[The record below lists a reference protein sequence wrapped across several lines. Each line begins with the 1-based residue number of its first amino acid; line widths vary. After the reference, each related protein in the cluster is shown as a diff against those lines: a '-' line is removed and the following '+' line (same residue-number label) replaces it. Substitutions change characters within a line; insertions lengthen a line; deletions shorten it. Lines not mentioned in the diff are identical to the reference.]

1 MRKLVAVGL
10 VLAAGVAYFVFSSTQ
25 SSAEYYQTI
34 PEMQAHPQ
42 DRDVRVVGVVQND
55 VAKSQGG
62 TQVQFTMGQGSRSLP
77 VAYSGTLPD
86 IFKPGVQVV
95 VEGRKDSTGVFR
107 ARELQAKCPSKF
119 TSSPAPAQGASSSR

>member
-1 MRKLVAVGL
+1 MIKLLALGL

-25 SSAEYYQTI
+25 STAEYYQTI

-42 DRDVRVVGVVQND
+42 SRDVRVVGVVQNG

-62 TQVQFTMGQGSRSLP
+62 THVQFTMAEGKDTLP

-95 VEGRKDSTGVFR
+95 VEGRKDSRGVFQ
-107 ARELQAKCPSKF
+107 AKELQAKCPSKF
-119 TSSPAPAQGASSSR
+119 SSGSPSSASGSGTG

>member
-1 MRKLVAVGL
+1 MIKLLAVGL
-10 VLAAGVAYFVFSSTQ
+10 VLAAGVAYFVYSSTQ
-25 SSAEYYQTI
+25 STAEYYQTI
-34 PEMQAHPQ
+34 AEMQAHPQ

-62 TQVQFTMGQGSRSLP
+62 LHVQFTMAEGSRTVP

-95 VEGRKDSTGVFR
+95 VEGRKDSHGVFQ

-119 TSSPAPAQGASSSR
+119 TSSPAPATGGSG

>member
-1 MRKLVAVGL
+1 VIKLLAVGL

-25 SSAEYYQTI
+25 STAEYYQTI
-34 PEMQAHPQ
+34 PEMRAHPQ

-62 TQVQFTMGQGSRSLP
+62 MHVRFTMAEGKDTLP
-77 VAYSGTLPD
+77 VTYSGTLPD

-95 VEGRKDSTGVFR
+95 VEGRKDSHGVFQ

-119 TSSPAPAQGASSSR
+119 SSGGSASASGSGSG

>member
-1 MRKLVAVGL
+1 VIKLLAVGL

-25 SSAEYYQTI
+25 STAEYYQTI
-34 PEMQAHPQ
+34 QEMQAHPQ
-42 DRDVRVVGVVQND
+42 NRDVRVVGIVQND

-62 TQVQFTMGQGSRSLP
+62 MHVQFSMAEGKDTLP

-95 VEGRKDSTGVFR
+95 VEGRKDSRGVFQ
-107 ARELQAKCPSKF
+107 ATELQAKCPSKF
-119 TSSPAPAQGASSSR
+119 SSSSPAPSGSGTG